1 MISINNLFNQIRYIL
16 INEPNFIIMGYLKEI
31 NLESILKND
40 TIEFI
45 KQLFQLMK
53 EYMNPDLLDDIVF
66 KNLLN
71 LFRKIINDD
80 IYDKLSFIEKNDDI
94 YNSIFS
100 FTKLNYTKN
109 QITKFRDE
117 LYIKY
122 NLSYQ
127 INENINIID
136 DNFYNK
142 LEKIKIR
149 EIKKKMNQIDEI
161 INKIRYLVSNKMN
174 DTLNNYFKNFKIEFL
189 LKTDNINIILKLLN
203 DIYQLMKDYLNPILL
218 KDTIFIS
225 LIKKLKKIV
234 SHKMFSELNFDK
246 MNELYFQE
254 LVELTKLKSFRNINN
269 FRYNS
274 FLKYKFNN
282 PINKDKDINNVKKV
296 VKKLNN
302 LDERFNNLRYVI
314 SNENNDIIKSHLYK
328 LKLRSKNNDKV
339 INFIKQLYQLIKDYL
354 QPGLLK
360 DNLFILLLN
369 RFYKIITDN
378 NYNNLQ
384 FNENNETFYKEL
396 YNYTIKNNYTD
407 INKFR
412 YSLYNKYKFNTSL
425 NDDKKL
431 EYIDK
436 IEETTGIRIKK
447 RVLEDNDN
455 SNKRVKI
462 C

>member
-1 MISINNLFNQIRYIL
+1 MISINNLFNQIRFIL
-16 INEPNFIIMGYLKEI
+16 INEPNFIIMGYLKDI

-71 LFRKIINDD
+71 LLRKIINDD
-80 IYDKLSFIEKNDDI
+80 KYDELSFIEKNDDI

-174 DTLNNYFKNFKIEFL
+174 DTLNNYFKNFKIDFL
-189 LKTDNINIILKLLN
+189 LKTDNINIIRKLLN

-225 LIKKLKKIV
+225 LIKKLNKIV

-282 PINKDKDINNVKKV
+282 PINKDKNIDNVKKV

-354 QPGLLK
+354 QPGLIK

-384 FNENNETFYKEL
+384 FNENNERFYKEL
-396 YNYTIKNNYTD
+396 YNYTISNNYTD